1 MVNEWRTENGER
13 LTVKGGLR
21 PHPIYIRLIKKQRL
35 RPCIES
41 QTYEKQSLYQSKSR
55 QAFPTPFS
63 VLCSLFSVLRSPF
76 SVLRSPFSELI
87 FSKPGIILG
96 LTKGVFDVVDIGEP
110 AALAVDLEL
119 EDIEARLQPG
129 ILLEIP

>member
-1 MVNEWRTENGER
+1 M
-13 LTVKGGLR
+13 KGGLR

-63 VLCSLFSVLRSPF
+63 VLRSLFSVLRSPF
-76 SVLRSPFSELI
+76 SEHIYL
-87 FSKPGIILG
+87 KPGVVLILP
-96 LTKGVFDVVDIGEP
+96 KGIFDVVDIGES
-110 AALAVDLEL
+110 AAAAVELEL
-119 EDIEARLQPG
+119 NDIEARLQAGTTLHIRHGGAHDMVLLLSVNG
-129 ILLEIP
+129 I